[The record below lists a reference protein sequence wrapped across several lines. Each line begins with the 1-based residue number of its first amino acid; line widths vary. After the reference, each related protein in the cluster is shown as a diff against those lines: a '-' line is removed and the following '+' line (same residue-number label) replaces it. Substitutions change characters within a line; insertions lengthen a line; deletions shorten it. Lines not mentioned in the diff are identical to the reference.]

1 MIDDQPGLAQAIA
14 LAALAHDGQTDKAGE
29 PYILHPLRVMLACQ
43 GEAARIC
50 AVLHDVVEDTPWT
63 LGALRRA
70 GYAEDVL
77 TALDHV
83 TKRPEESYE
92 QFIDR
97 VLTDPLACLVKLA
110 DLADNQD
117 LSRLP
122 VVTASD
128 RERLLRYQ
136 RAEER
141 IRAHLKQ
148 INKK

>member
-1 MIDDQPGLAQAIA
+1 MNARPSLAQAIA
-14 LAALAHDGQTDKAGE
+14 LAALAHDGQTDKAGQ
-29 PYILHPLRVMLACQ
+29 PYILHPLRVMFHCQ
-43 GEAARIC
+43 GEDAQIC

-63 LGALRRA
+63 LEALREA
-70 GYAEDVL
+70 GYAENVL
-77 TALDHV
+77 TTLDHL
-83 TKRPEESYE
+83 TRRSDESYE
-92 QFIDR
+92 QFIER
-97 VLTDPLACLVKLA
+97 VLTDPLACFVKLA

-141 IRAHLKQ
+141 IRAYLAVNGEK
-148 INKK
+148 